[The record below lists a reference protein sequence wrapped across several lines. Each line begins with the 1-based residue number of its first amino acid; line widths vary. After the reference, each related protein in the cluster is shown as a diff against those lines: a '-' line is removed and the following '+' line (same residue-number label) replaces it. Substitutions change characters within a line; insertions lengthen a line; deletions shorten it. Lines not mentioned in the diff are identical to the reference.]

1 MKDMGRIVEEI
12 QSDANARDKSWT
24 SERLPQADPTRRQAQ
39 PYPLP
44 APLNIDDLLE
54 LAAKAKS
61 AWGPRVVE
69 LSDHEAFQ
77 LGEGCQLLASA
88 LDEERK
94 QRAAE
99 QAARAQVTR
108 ETTDQ
113 IARLCSLVDD
123 LRCELSE
130 RKAKTL
136 DLERRI
142 TAANDQAERDDA
154 DLLAAEHACRY
165 AERALHELQEK
176 VVGAMTDLPS
186 APSMPAGTPAYESS
200 AYELPDDELA
210 WFVAQARDEQRLN
223 GIVHPLAALADRVES
238 LRGGGDQHAAR
249 RDGQMVRVVL
259 ESDFDALMAAVGSS

>member
-1 MKDMGRIVEEI
+1 M
-12 QSDANARDKSWT
+12 ARE
-24 SERLPQADPTRRQAQ
+24 SERIAHVR
-39 PYPLP
+39 YPLP

-54 LAAKAKS
+54 LAAKAK
-61 AWGPRVVE
+61 AVRELPYEVE
-69 LSDHEAFQ
+69 LSDDEAYQ
-77 LGEGCQLLASA
+77 LGEGCELLASA

-130 RKAKTL
+130 RKAKAV

-142 TAANDQAERDDA
+142 SAANDQAERDHA
-154 DLLAAEHACRY
+154 DLMAAEHARSE
-165 AERALHELQEK
+165 AVRALHELQK
-176 VVGAMTDLPS
+176 QVVGAMTDLPRV
-186 APSMPAGTPAYESS
+186 PPMPTGTAAYKSS

-210 WFVAQARDEQRLN
+210 WFVASAREEQRLN
-223 GIVHPLAALADRVES
+223 GIIHPLAALADRIDRLYS
-238 LRGGGDQHAAR
+238 A
-249 RDGQMVRVVL
+249 
-259 ESDFDALMAAVGSS
+259 ALMAAVGRLVTGSVLHPIAPGQRI